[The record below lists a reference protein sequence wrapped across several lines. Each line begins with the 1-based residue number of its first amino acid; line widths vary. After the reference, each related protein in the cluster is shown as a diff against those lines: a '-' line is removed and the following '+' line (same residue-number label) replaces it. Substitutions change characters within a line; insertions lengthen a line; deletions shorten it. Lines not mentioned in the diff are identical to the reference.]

1 MNKYCDIKS
10 ENGINVVRL
19 SIPTQ
24 LTSNCRIFASTL
36 DNINDIVNGI
46 NRNKKIT
53 IGYLKQLS
61 SFKMQE
67 EEESLY
73 KTFYIKKKSG
83 GVRTISAP
91 NRSLKNV
98 QICINKLLESS
109 YSPSD
114 FAFGFISGRSVV
126 DNAQCHIGHNY
137 VFNIDLKDFFTSI
150 DKDKIY
156 SCLRSYPFRF
166 SLNVALLI
174 QSLVTVWNNEI
185 GKFVLPQGAPC
196 SPLLTNIVCR
206 QLDYKLSQ
214 LANKY
219 DITYSRY
226 ADDITFSSNHNIY
239 GENGS
244 FIGILKNIIKEEG
257 FSLNDKKTRLL
268 KSGTR
273 QEVTGLTVNS
283 KVNVTRK
290 YVKQLRYLIYLCEHY
305 DLPTAYAV
313 FIKFY
318 RNDKSYVKKGNPN
331 IKRVIL
337 GKLNYLKMVKGCD
350 DSTYLSL
357 QKRYDNIKAFHK
369 SHMILVA
376 NNIFPQEKNR
386 SSEIKEMNEPGD
398 SKYDSLHSLVSYPYN
413 VFIKLFN
420 LKNLK
425 IEFVG
430 DKYKVTNAPFPI
442 YVGHSYSPRILRK
455 RLWIVL
461 FTNGKENFWVL
472 YKTNFI
478 DRGVI
483 FCMDNN
489 GTLEGN
495 SYSKR
500 CEVPAIKN
508 ELKNVLNDL
517 FSSLKTKRLVKN
529 NVIGNE
535 LNKIVKSLK

>member
-1 MNKYCDIKS
+1 MNTYCEIKCK
-10 ENGINVVRL
+10 NGIDVVRL
-19 SIPTQ
+19 SIPEQ
-24 LTSNCRIFASTL
+24 VTSNCKIFTSTL
-36 DNINDIVNGI
+36 DNINSAVKGVKMD
-46 NRNKKIT
+46 KKIT
-53 IGYLKQLS
+53 IGYLHKLS
-61 SFKMQE
+61 SFKMHE
-67 EEESLY
+67 EGRSLY
-73 KTFYIKKKSG
+73 KTFCIKKKSG

-91 NRSLKNV
+91 NRGLKNV
-98 QICINKLLESS
+98 QICIKKLLESS

-114 FAFGFISGRSVV
+114 FAFGFLGGRSVV

-239 GENGS
+239 LENGS
-244 FIGILKNIIKEEG
+244 FIDILKNIIKEEG

-478 DRGVI
+478 DRGVTL
-483 FCMDNN
+483 CMDNN